1 MAETKNS
8 PKGAPGKQP
17 AQGGEAAQ
25 KNGSAATPGEATA
38 KAPAA
43 GINKLE
49 AVRRTL
55 AKLGWEAKPTE
66 IQSHVKKTY
75 GIEMTT
81 DHISTYKADLARK
94 AREAGE
100 PVPQAAPP
108 VKKPTAP
115 KPQASA
121 AKPQTSAA
129 KPPAQ
134 AAKKPPAVSPAS
146 AAPAQAEGGAGSS
159 GGSILLEDVLTA
171 KQLLDR
177 VGADKLRILLDGL
190 AK

>member
-25 KNGSAATPGEATA
+25 KNGSAATPDEATA

-100 PVPQAAPP
+100 SVPQAAPP
-108 VKKPTAP
+108 AKKPAAP
-115 KPQASA
+115 KPQAA
-121 AKPQTSAA
+121 AA
-129 KPPAQ
+129 KPPAP
-134 AAKKPPAVSPAS
+134 AAKKPPAVLPAS

-177 VGADKLRILLDGL
+177 VGADKLRTLLDGL